1 MDIDSKKNKTS
12 QYIHLFFHE
21 MHKSDKTIKEL
32 TTVIINVVLNTELN
46 LKNHA
51 IPGSRKQV
59 NYTIFLI
66 HDKIYNGRL
75 VLQIKLKIL

>member
-1 MDIDSKKNKTS
+1 
-12 QYIHLFFHE
+12 

-59 NYTIFLI
+59 NHTIFLV

-75 VLQIKLKIL
+75 VLQIKLKII